1 MKNTVGMF
9 FPVEVIQNVESVL
22 IHFELLVLS
31 KQVRRVLAEN
41 SFFFIWRIRLRLSIG
56 LLDVKVRAEEV
67 FTVFFFVT

>member
-9 FPVEVIQNVESVL
+9 FPVEVIQNVESIL